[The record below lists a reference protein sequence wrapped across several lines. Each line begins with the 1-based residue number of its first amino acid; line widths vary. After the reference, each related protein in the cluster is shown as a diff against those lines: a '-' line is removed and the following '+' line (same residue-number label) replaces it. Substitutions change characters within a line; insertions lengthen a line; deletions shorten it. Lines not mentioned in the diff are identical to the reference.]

1 MAMTEVLV
9 YGSGVI
15 LTTIPSAV
23 YMIRGNDNRSDDL
36 ASAFQ
41 ALTLGLIW
49 PITFLLLTPM
59 GLGQGLVW
67 LSRKLAR
74 IKH

>member
-23 YMIRGNDNRSDDL
+23 YMIRSNIHRSDDL
-36 ASAFQ
+36 ASAMQ

-49 PITFLLLTPM
+49 PITLLLLTLM

>member
-1 MAMTEVLV
+1 MTEALV

-23 YMIRGNDNRSDDL
+23 YMVRSNVHRSDDL
-36 ASAFQ
+36 ASAMQ
-41 ALTLGLIW
+41 ALTMGILW
-49 PITFLLLTPM
+49 PITLLLLIAM
-59 GLGQGLVW
+59 GLSQGLVW